1 MPKGRGTYGSTV
13 GRPKKKKPKKRG
25 KQMPL
30 HRDKI
35 VADFTAKWEY
45 RFDSEQYGMADAW
58 KIIYSEDENGKFVG
72 DCEDYSLSILY
83 RLCGK
88 SHLKMWWMLIT
99 HQAGICCVGPS
110 KWKVSHAVLR
120 YKGEYVDNW
129 TRKFG
134 GKAEIEKNHTF
145 HAIYGYG
152 WAYFTAIKMIVS
164 KITRL
169 VKGT

>member
-1 MPKGRGTYGSTV
+1 MRKEEVTN
-13 GRPKKKKPKKRG
+13 
-25 KQMPL
+25 
-30 HRDKI
+30 RDKI

-58 KIIYSEDENGKFVG
+58 KIVYSEDEKGKFVG